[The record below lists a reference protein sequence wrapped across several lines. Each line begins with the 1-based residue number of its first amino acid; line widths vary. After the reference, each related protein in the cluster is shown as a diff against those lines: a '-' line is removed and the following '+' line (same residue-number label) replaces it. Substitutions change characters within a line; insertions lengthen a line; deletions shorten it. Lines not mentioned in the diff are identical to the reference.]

1 MSKGALLGLLLAI
14 CALAACDSLRSSG
27 GSAPV
32 LIEDVPLQATTP
44 APTRV
49 LSATPSPIVIPVTLS
64 TLVAPLEV
72 VTLEASITL
81 ITPTLPPS
89 KTPTLT
95 PTPTPFYTPTPRPAA
110 TPFALL
116 PTAVLASPPG
126 QAAICAVSWF
136 FSSPTPPNCP
146 LNPPLIS
153 AGAFLQFQN
162 GVMLWVSQ
170 QDAIYVLYNSPAVP
184 RWQVFPDTYEEGMAD
199 TDPAYSSP
207 PPANYQPRRG
217 FGLLWRSQ
225 PTIRE
230 RLGWAL
236 TEFETAF
243 TIQVQIAA
251 DGSIYI
257 SDPLGGVYMLTI
269 GGGDWRR

>member
-1 MSKGALLGLLLAI
+1 MRKAVLLGLFLAL
-14 CALAACDSLRSSG
+14 CVLAACDSLRSSG

-32 LIEDVPLQATTP
+32 LVEDVPLQATTL

-49 LSATPSPIVIPVTLS
+49 LSATPSPIVIPVS
-64 TLVAPLEV
+64 TSALISPLEV
-72 VTLEASITL
+72 ITLEASITL
-81 ITPTLPPS
+81 VTPTLPPS
-89 KTPTLT
+89 RTPTLT
-95 PTPTPFYTPTPRPAA
+95 PTQTPFFTPTPRIVP

-116 PTAVLASPPG
+116 PTAVLANPPVQPG
-126 QAAICAVSWF
+126 ACTVAWF
-136 FSSPTPPNCP
+136 FSSPVPPNCP
-146 LNPPLIS
+146 LNPPLLS

-162 GVMLWVSQ
+162 GVMLWVAQ
-170 QDAIYVLYNSPAVP
+170 QDAIYVLYNSPTAP
-184 RWQVFPDTYEEGMAD
+184 RWQVFNDTYVEGMAD
-199 TDPAYSSP
+199 TDPAYNNP

-225 PTIRE
+225 PSFQE

-257 SDPLGGVYMLTI
+257 SDPLGGVYMLVI
-269 GGGDWRR
+269 GGADWRR